1 MNMRVTVQNAA
12 NHGFSRAEVEAM
24 LQHVPKPWSTNVDS
38 VVLYSHREPD
48 FRCTYYPKERILGL
62 FWPSAGRQQKPSKAA
77 AAEEMLLALS
87 VIAEQGSLPER
98 LSASL
103 REEHLDA
110 IASIR
115 DRCLRA
121 IGQHAA

>member
-24 LQHVPKPWSTNVDS
+24 LQLVPKPWSTNVES
-38 VVLYSHREPD
+38 VVLYSHREAD

-62 FWPSAGRQQKPSKAA
+62 FWPSAERQKPSKAA
-77 AAEEMLLALS
+77 AAEEMLVALS
-87 VIAEQGSLPER
+87 VIAERGSLPER

-103 REEHLDA
+103 REEHLGA

-115 DRCLRA
+115 DRCLKA
-121 IGQHAA
+121 IGQHAT

>member
-1 MNMRVTVQNAA
+1 MSMRVTVQNAA

-24 LQHVPKPWSTNVDS
+24 LQHVPKPWSENVDS
-38 VVLYSHREPD
+38 VVLHSHREPD

-62 FWPSAGRQQKPSKAA
+62 FWPSAEPQREPSKAA

-87 VIAEQGSLPER
+87 VIAERGSLPER
-98 LSASL
+98 LSPSL
-103 REEHLDA
+103 REEHLRA

-115 DRCLRA
+115 DRCLKA
-121 IGQHAA
+121 IGQHAT